1 MAFKLLKGTMA
12 EKLMRDTEKLMGG
25 EEEDSIV
32 RPSDPCDAAAALA
45 SEEVLKTKAAHM
57 LRTMDTVEDLYA
69 AWGRGDFWIVSPC
82 RSVAVPGRTME
93 GTRLTIQKKPA
104 SKFAPKGN
112 AEALNAHYEFTI
124 RTPGTPPR
132 WREYDEEIAALFW
145 KLDAAV
151 VAAMKATTKTKVKA
165 KDSEAPTSTAGSD
178 LTLLGLA
185 ADDAVLEEAL
195 DLALSIFFYWV
206 NFGPLSRGSAACGYA
221 IFVAV
226 LAALNVEVSLPWL
239 KKGVQ
244 LDWEAILR
252 PTPQAFI
259 AAVKPALRPKIKH
272 VVSRPAAADD
282 GDEQE
287 ITSDLLSGVP
297 PLSEALPT
305 LRGALA
311 ALNANSA

>member
-1 MAFKLLKGTMA
+1 ML
-12 EKLMRDTEKLMGG
+12 
-25 EEEDSIV
+25 ED
-32 RPSDPCDAAAALA
+32 
-45 SEEVLKTKAAHM
+45 
-57 LRTMDTVEDLYA
+57 
-69 AWGRGDFWIVSPC
+69 
-82 RSVAVPGRTME
+82 
-93 GTRLTIQKKPA
+93 
-104 SKFAPKGN
+104 
-112 AEALNAHYEFTI
+112 
-124 RTPGTPPR
+124 
-132 WREYDEEIAALFW
+132 
-145 KLDAAV
+145 
-151 VAAMKATTKTKVKA
+151 
-165 KDSEAPTSTAGSD
+165 
-178 LTLLGLA
+178 
-185 ADDAVLEEAL
+185 AL